1 MVDSNIKK
9 TRILK
14 SSLPP
19 IDHDTEKY
27 NIRYRIISEDR
38 NRTSHWSPI
47 YNSDGVDVVVTS
59 GAVSRA
65 GNIITAVWGD
75 QNDFPEYDVFVK
87 FDSSDFFYH
96 GTSKVHSYSF
106 FVDHDRSGNIKMG
119 DFTMNS
125 PALSSAR
132 VRAEPKA
139 GSAIRFISC

>member
-1 MVDSNIKK
+1 MADANIKK

-14 SSLPP
+14 SALPA
-19 IDHDTEKY
+19 IDHDTLKY
-27 NIRYRIISEDR
+27 NARYRVISEDR

-87 FDSSDFFYH
+87 FDSGDFFYH
-96 GTSKVHSYSF
+96 GKSKVHSYSF
-106 FVDHDRSGNIKMG
+106 LKTGTTSVRVKVQIISSKKEIKEALNVFDSGTVSLI
-119 DFTMNS
+119 
-125 PALSSAR
+125 
-132 VRAEPKA
+132 
-139 GSAIRFISC
+139 

>member
-47 YNSDGVDVVVTS
+47 YNSDGVDLVVTS

-65 GNIITAVWGD
+65 GNVITVVWGD

-87 FDSSDFFYH
+87 FDSGDFFYH
-96 GTSKVHSYSF
+96 GKSKVHSYSF
-106 FVDHDRSGNIKMG
+106 LKTGTTSVRVKVQIISSKKEIKEALNIFDSGTVSLI
-119 DFTMNS
+119 
-125 PALSSAR
+125 
-132 VRAEPKA
+132 
-139 GSAIRFISC
+139 

>member
-27 NIRYRIISEDR
+27 NIRYRVISEDR

-47 YNSDGVDVVVTS
+47 YNSDGVDLVVTS
-59 GAVSRA
+59 GAVSKA
-65 GNIITAVWGD
+65 GDVITAVWGD

-87 FDSSDFFYH
+87 FDSGDFFYH
-96 GTSKVHSYSF
+96 GKSKVHSYSF
-106 FVDHDRSGNIKMG
+106 LKTGTTSVRVKVQIISSKKEIKAALNIFDSG
-119 DFTMNS
+119 TVS
-125 PALSSAR
+125 L
-132 VRAEPKA
+132 V
-139 GSAIRFISC
+139 